1 MIQKKNYKRYTDLI
15 LLSFSIWRRTVLHYK
30 SKRYNYHIN
39 FKSLLSIFQNYLL
52 PIAWCLL
59 LFITSCKVGKE
70 YKRPSLELP
79 DQFNKVSFADT
90 SSIADIEWK
99 KFFTDPVLQNLISKG
114 LTYNH
119 DLLTAMKNIEIGQQR
134 MKQAKLLL
142 LPDLNAQVTAQTY
155 YPSKNS
161 LNGLSTNSFL
171 GKNHVENYQAVVNLS
186 WEVDIWGKLRNQKEA
201 TLAEY
206 LQTYEASKAVQ
217 TQLVADIAQGYFNL
231 LMLDKQLEIAR
242 TNLALNDTFLRA
254 SQLLR
259 DAGLANSLA
268 VQRAASQKQTTEL
281 LIPLLEQDIAIQENA
296 LQVLAGQ
303 LPATISR
310 SALLEDFIV
319 PDYLSA
325 GLPVSMVSRRPDV
338 RSNEMALMAANA
350 QVGVAQANM
359 YPALNITAGGGLES
373 FKSSN
378 WFNIPGSL
386 FGIAAGTVAQ
396 PIFQR
401 RRLKTEFE
409 VAKLQREEAVI
420 HFRQSVLVA
429 TEEVSNALIQLDKL
443 KQQRNISTAQ
453 TDTLR
458 LAVNNARLLFKADLA
473 NYLEVITAQTARLQ
487 AELYLASVQRQELG
501 AMVELYR
508 SLGGGWR

>member
-1 MIQKKNYKRYTDLI
+1 MMFL
-15 LLSFSIWRRTVLHYK
+15 
-30 SKRYNYHIN
+30 SKRYERCTTNDKFQILS
-39 FKSLLSIFQNYLL
+39 FKL
-52 PIAWCLL
+52 IAVTIAVMV
-59 LFITSCKVGKE
+59 FICSCKVGKE
-70 YKRPSLELP
+70 YKRPSLDLP
-79 DQFNKVSFADT
+79 GQFNNVSFSDT

-99 KFFTDPVLQNLISKG
+99 RFFTDPDLQNLISKG

-119 DLLTAMKNIEIGQQR
+119 DLLVAMKNIQISEQR
-134 MKQAKLLL
+134 LKQARLLL
-142 LPDLNAQVTAQTY
+142 LPDLNAQITAQTY
-155 YPSKNS
+155 YPSDNS

-171 GKNHVENYQAVVNLS
+171 GKNHVENYNATINLS
-186 WEVDIWGKLRNQKEA
+186 WEIDIWGKLRNQKESV
-201 TLAEY
+201 LAEY
-206 LQTYEASKAVQ
+206 LRTYEASKAVQ

-231 LMLDKQLEIAR
+231 LMLDKQLEVSKA
-242 TNLALNDTFLRA
+242 NLALNDTFLTA
-254 SQLLR
+254 TQLLR
-259 DAGLANSLA
+259 NAGLANSLA
-268 VQRAASQKQTTEL
+268 VERAASQKQTTEL
-281 LIPLLEQDIAIQENA
+281 LIPQLEQDIAIQENA
-296 LQVLAGQ
+296 LQMLTGQ
-303 LPATISR
+303 LPGTISR
-310 SALLEDFIV
+310 GALLGDHVV

-338 RSNEMALMAANA
+338 RSNEMALMAAHA

-386 FGIAAGTVAQ
+386 FGIAAGTIAQ

-420 HFRQSVLVA
+420 QFRQSVLRA
-429 TEEVSNALIQLDKL
+429 TEEVSNALVQLDKL
-443 KQQRNISTAQ
+443 KQQRNISIAQ

-458 LAVNNARLLFKADLA
+458 FAVDNAKLLYKADLA

-487 AELYLASVQRQELG
+487 AELYLASVQRQELA

-508 SLGGGWR
+508 SLGGGWK